1 MNSLPDKLPVISIIC
16 YKWDS
21 QKPIRISENYNLDEF
36 SFWQKSSIKEA
47 CIFGSRLI
55 TSRTPVG
62 TAQTITG
69 SPSKEKG
76 PMDDYITHVKV
87 RGDGKYL
94 NENFFLGEK

>member
-1 MNSLPDKLPVISIIC
+1 MNNLPDKLPVISIIC

-21 QKPIRISENYNLDEF
+21 QKPTRITETYNLDDF

-55 TSRTPVG
+55 ASRTPMG

-69 SPSKEKG
+69 SPNKEKG

-87 RGDGKYL
+87 RGDGKF
-94 NENFFLGEK
+94 NRIKIKI